1 MKILHSLEGKSWSG
15 GQQQALFLAQE
26 QHKMGHN
33 VLLACQKNSVLEQKA
48 RELGL
53 AICPN
58 DYRREI
64 NPFSMLNL
72 LRAYDS
78 FGPDVVNV
86 HRAWAHTQW
95 IFIALLRRFKGLVV
109 TRRVLFKPDS
119 NPVSIIKYKV
129 PVVRG
134 YIAVSEA
141 VSERLRQIGVKDNRI
156 RVVYSASDTDRFS
169 PDLRHDLQ
177 GPWPLDKCAETGNS
191 LPVALMVG
199 NYSRNKGHQVL
210 IEAFKKIADQWP
222 DLRLVIA
229 GKDTDSDELKR
240 MIANSEVAPKVSLL
254 GFRSDVPALMQRSLF
269 SVNASF
275 QEGFSGTIRE
285 SMSMGVPVIAS
296 AIPANNEIARM
307 IPMRLF
313 SPGDSSSLAQEI
325 IRFKTQGFAES
336 DRQLLR
342 KQSVDNFSVT
352 SMVQKTLDAYKS
364 ILRL

>member
-1 MKILHSLEGKSWSG
+1 MKILHSLEGTSWSG

-26 QHKMGHN
+26 QHKMGHD

-48 RELGL
+48 REMGL
-53 AICPN
+53 SLYPN
-58 DYRREI
+58 DYRKEI
-64 NPFSMLNL
+64 NPFSIFNL

-78 FGPDVVNV
+78 FKPDVVNV

-95 IFIALLRRFKGLVV
+95 IFVALFRRFKGLIV
-109 TRRVLFKPDS
+109 TRRVLFKPDA
-119 NPVSIIKYKV
+119 NPVSIIKYKI

-141 VSERLRQIGVKDNRI
+141 VAERLRQTGVKENRV
-156 RVVYSASDTDRFS
+156 RVVYSASDTERFS
-169 PDLRHDLQ
+169 PDSPHDLQ
-177 GPWPLDKCAETGNS
+177 GPWPLDKYDATGKA

-210 IEAFKKIADQWP
+210 IEAFKKVAAQWP
-222 DLRLVIA
+222 DLLLVLA
-229 GKDTDSDELKR
+229 GKDTDCDDLKSMIVNSD
-240 MIANSEVAPKVSLL
+240 IASRVSLL

-307 IPMRLF
+307 IPMNLF
-313 SPGDSSSLAQEI
+313 QTGDSSSLAQEI
-325 IRFKTQGFAES
+325 IRFKEQGFSDS

-342 KQSVDNFSVT
+342 KQAVSNFSVQ
-352 SMVQKTLDAYKS
+352 SMVQKTIEAYKS